1 MGRHIGALLSG
12 TQECFYFLTFILT
25 LQQLLP
31 NSGSKP
37 HPQVR
42 KSRAIL
48 SPLCWWALWDRSIIC
63 NFKVCFLFD
72 QQFLLGT
79 EIWNVFSLPSK
90 SQEGLERGLSW
101 LWWKPKLWGDWNLL
115 RRRGEMWV
123 YRRALWIVKRTVF
136 SYRLED
142 WRLTHFVNLSELVP
156 TKGDTQVASLR
167 RNVRLIHS
175 GSAGSYVL
183 SPMKGAK
190 VSQLA

>member
-12 TQECFYFLTFILT
+12 TQECFYILTFIPT

-31 NSGSKP
+31 NSGSKN
-37 HPQVR
+37 HPQVK

-48 SPLCWWALWDRSIIC
+48 SPLCLWAPWDRSITC
-63 NFKVCFLFD
+63 NFKVGFLFD
-72 QQFLLGT
+72 QKFLFGI
-79 EIWNVFSLPSK
+79 EIWNVFLLSSK
-90 SQEGLERGLSW
+90 SQKGLERGPFW
-101 LWWKPKLWGDWNLL
+101 LWWKPKLWGNWNLL

-123 YRRALWIVKRTVF
+123 YRRALQIVKRTVF
-136 SYRLED
+136 SSRLED

-183 SPMKGAK
+183 SPMKGVE